1 MPLLLKSFKQWCL
14 NSEVSGSAPS
24 GSVPENAP
32 AVPMSSSP
40 MNVEA
45 PAGSVPSAGHAGGD
59 GDAEDPGL
67 AVPVTPPR
75 DFVMVEPLSD
85 AEADVSRGQRT
96 EDAKRQRIN
105 RLKVEYEKRLS
116 EVK

>member
-1 MPLLLKSFKQWCL
+1 MVPQQ
-14 NSEVSGSAPS
+14 SEVSGSAPS
-24 GSVPENAP
+24 GSVPEDAP
-32 AVPMSSSP
+32 AVPMSSAP

-75 DFVMVEPLSD
+75 LCDGGTFE
-85 AEADVSRGQRT
+85 
-96 EDAKRQRIN
+96 
-105 RLKVEYEKRLS
+105 
-116 EVK
+116 